1 MLCPC
6 PRCSGYAWRQLEGK
20 VWGGLQHQ
28 TDDVMIC
35 LMHTAGLEVT
45 LRHEYNSSFTETR
58 SYQLPFMSELLHHL
72 ESIVHTE
79 DTLLPVWTLAF
90 GRCTSWRD
98 IGLQINKY
106 NNISYESTFNDSG
119 LRAGFEYCVF
129 LWWYRNIDALP
140 ESAIL
145 YLNTFVQKVRPCLW
159 PQEEGVE
166 EQKNLFSRSCP
177 QCLDYYLFLAYFT
190 ITLELHNKNLSNYI
204 QFSE

>member
-20 VWGGLQHQ
+20 VWGRLQHQ

-79 DTLLPVWTLAF
+79 DTILPVWTLAF
-90 GRCTSWRD
+90 GRCTSWSD
-98 IGLQINKY
+98 AGLQINKC
-106 NNISYESTFNDSG
+106 NNISYESTFNDPC
-119 LRAGFEYCVF
+119 LRLGFESCVC
-129 LWWYRNIDALP
+129 LWWYRNIGASS
-140 ESAIL
+140 ESPVL
-145 YLNTFVQKVRPCLW
+145 YLNTFVQEVWLCLW
-159 PQEEGVE
+159 LQEEEDVE
-166 EQKNLFSRSCP
+166 EQKNLLSRRWP
-177 QCLDYYLFLAYFT
+177 QCLD
-190 ITLELHNKNLSNYI
+190 
-204 QFSE
+204 